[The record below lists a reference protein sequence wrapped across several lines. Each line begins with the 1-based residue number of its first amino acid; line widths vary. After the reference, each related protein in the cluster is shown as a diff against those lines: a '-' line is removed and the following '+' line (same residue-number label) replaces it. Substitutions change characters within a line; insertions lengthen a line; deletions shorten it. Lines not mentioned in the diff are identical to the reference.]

1 MQPKR
6 ACTRAVGSG
15 YRLALHVLQS
25 KFAPNQRKTGRSRRA
40 TRRIV
45 QTLPQR
51 MSAMTARAQSQ
62 ATKATP
68 QVLHDLAEKSVAQ
81 AKENFEKMNAA
92 AGEATS
98 QMKDTYSVTFKGVQ
112 DYHTK
117 VLEFAHA
124 NINAAFEHARKL
136 SSVRSP
142 AEFFSLS
149 NDHLRQQF
157 EILSRQ
163 AQELAAIAQKM
174 TAGTTESIKAGVQKV
189 A

>member
-1 MQPKR
+1 MHQGGREWLLFGAPLAAEQVRPKS
-6 ACTRAVGSG
+6 AKNPTIAQGNSPDCTNS
-15 YRLALHVLQS
+15 
-25 KFAPNQRKTGRSRRA
+25 APK
-40 TRRIV
+40 V
-45 QTLPQR
+45 
-51 MSAMTARAQSQ
+51 SAMTARAQSQ

-68 QVLHDLAEKSVAQ
+68 QVFHDLAENSVAR

-174 TAGTTESIKAGVQKV
+174 TAATTESIKAGVQKV